1 MNKYTVYVSREWT
14 QYGEVVVESSNESDA
29 KELAYELLLDNSD
42 EVRWGNAIGNC
53 ENELLN
59 MERGDVF
66 VQDVVIN
73 SLDSN

>member
-14 QYGEVVVESSNESDA
+14 QYGEVVVESNDESDA

-42 EVRWGNAIGNC
+42 EIRWGDTVGNC
-53 ENELLN
+53 ENELNGLN

-66 VQDVVIN
+66 VQDVMAN
-73 SLDSN
+73 